1 MDGRCQGP
9 VGEWAKKHFGVDY
22 PDTVTIA
29 GADGLLCTDPAEWER
44 ALAMAKISAEKHGA
58 TCAVIAGH
66 SGCAGFV
73 ASPEEHQ
80 DAIRSSVAKVVATGL
95 YESVVGIFHDV
106 DTNEIVEVCRSAG
119 VPAPEAAA
127 VA

>member
-1 MDGRCQGP
+1 MDGRCQAV
-9 VGEWAKKHFGVDY
+9 VGAWARTHFSVDH

-29 GADGLLCTDPAEWER
+29 GADGVLVTDPAEWER
-44 ALAMAKISAEKHGA
+44 ALAMATISAEKHGA
-58 TCAVIAGH
+58 RGAIIAGH

-80 DAIRSSVAKVVATGL
+80 DAIRGAVAKLVATGL
-95 YESVVGIFHDV
+95 FESVVGVYHDV
-106 DTNEIVEVCRSAG
+106 DTDEIIEVCRSAA
-119 VPAPEAAA
+119 VPATA